1 MAPEQVEELK
11 ALFCIYDRD
20 GSGMIDQEELLEA
33 LPSVGYNA
41 EELKDLFV
49 LYDRDRNG
57 FLDIDEFLLL
67 MTDVFQ

>member
-1 MAPEQVEELK
+1 
-11 ALFCIYDRD
+11 
-20 GSGMIDQEELLEA
+20 MIDQEELLEA

-49 LYDRDRNG
+49 LYDRDSNG